1 MIQFF
6 TEDIEFELSN
16 GEQITDWIAQVVYR
30 EKYEIESLN
39 YIFCLD
45 DYLHHLNVQHLNHD
59 TLTDIITFPY
69 HNAADVVIQSDIFI
83 SIERVRENAEKFEVS
98 FERELH
104 RVIIHGALHL
114 CGFKDKTEE
123 EAKNMR
129 RKEDEALMLLTQL

>member
-39 YIFCLD
+39 YIFCVD

-69 HNAADVVIQSDIFI
+69 HNADDVVIQSDIFI

>member
-39 YIFCLD
+39 YIFCGD

-69 HNAADVVIQSDIFI
+69 HNADDVVIQSDIFI

-104 RVIIHGALHL
+104 RV
-114 CGFKDKTEE
+114 C
-123 EAKNMR
+123 
-129 RKEDEALMLLTQL
+129 LLYTSPSPRDRTRSRMPSSA

>member
-39 YIFCLD
+39 YIFCRD

-69 HNAADVVIQSDIFI
+69 HNADDVVIQSDIFI